1 MSGTI
6 KLTQN
11 IVTSARE
18 KARQVLTE
26 AESESEAALEETR
39 LQFSRE
45 ADDIIRNAEAEA
57 EGIRRRRLSEVAH
70 ILKLR
75 EQEEKSKILTDVL
88 NETKMRVGEIL
99 SDQARYVPLLVG
111 LVTDGIR
118 ELGLDKVV
126 LHVNSHDLMRLGRSK
141 LESKVYKNL
150 GRQVEIKWSEE
161 PIEVI
166 GGVTVSSPDNR
177 IRIINTLDQRFEA
190 LESRLLIQVGK
201 LLFED

>member
-1 MSGTI
+1 M
-6 KLTQN
+6 
-11 IVTSARE
+11 
-18 KARQVLTE
+18 
-26 AESESEAALEETR
+26 
-39 LQFSRE
+39 
-45 ADDIIRNAEAEA
+45 
-57 EGIRRRRLSEVAH
+57 
-70 ILKLR
+70 
-75 EQEEKSKILTDVL
+75 L
-88 NETKMRVGEIL
+88 NETKKRVAEIL
-99 SDQARYVPLLVG
+99 SDEARYVPLLVG

-126 LHVNSHDLMRLGRSK
+126 LHVNSHDLQRLGRSK